1 MRRKTRYA
9 ITLPR
14 VGTLEYVALLSAIG
28 VHLVTVFLGVRLGGF
43 LGGGL
48 SLLFPFAAQAYW
60 IIELWN
66 RTGNFWNPF
75 SIMCALYVA
84 LLVVLCVKRL
94 RNSSAG

>member
-14 VGTLEYVALLSAIG
+14 VGTLEYAVLLASIG
-28 VHLVTVFLGVRLGGF
+28 VHVLTVFLGARLEGF
-43 LGGGL
+43 LGGCL

-60 IIELWN
+60 IVELWN

-75 SIMCALYVA
+75 TIMCALYVA
-84 LLVVLCVKRL
+84 LLALLCIKRL
-94 RNSSAG
+94 RKKSAE